1 MVDAGTWITPL
12 HYTYHTHPIN
22 QTVALFGPQLASST
36 PFTVPLDEEIAPSVM
51 VLKRRGY
58 YHE

>member
-1 MVDAGTWITPL
+1 
-12 HYTYHTHPIN
+12 
-22 QTVALFGPQLASST
+22 VALFGPQLASST
-36 PFTVPLDEEIAPSVM
+36 PFTVPLDEKIAPSVM